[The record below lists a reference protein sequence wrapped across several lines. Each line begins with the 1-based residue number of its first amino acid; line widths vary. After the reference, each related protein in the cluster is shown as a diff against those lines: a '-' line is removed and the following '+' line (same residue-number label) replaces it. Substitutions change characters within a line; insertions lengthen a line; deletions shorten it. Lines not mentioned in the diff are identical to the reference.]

1 MEHKINDTQRLAKL
15 VEKIQFTMLTTVNKD
30 DGSLRSRPMTL
41 QEREFD
47 GDFWFFASKHMAAV
61 EDLRSDSA
69 VNLAFA
75 DPAHSRYVSVV
86 GMGEVV
92 DDKAKAAA
100 LWKPALKAWF
110 PEGLDDP
117 ELTLIRV
124 QVESADFWE
133 TPSSKVVQLAG
144 FAKAMLTGK
153 RAEGIGEH
161 GHVGAPGGLSGSVN

>member
-1 MEHKINDTQRLAKL
+1 
-15 VEKIQFTMLTTVNKD
+15 
-30 DGSLRSRPMTL
+30 MTL

-47 GDFWFFASKHMAAV
+47 GDFWFFAGKHAAAA
-61 EDLRSDSA
+61 EDLRADAS

-75 DPAHSRYVSVV
+75 DPARSRYVSVV
-86 GMGEVV
+86 GMGEVM
-92 DDKAKAAA
+92 DDREKAKE
-100 LWKPALKAWF
+100 LWSPALKAWF

-144 FAKAMLTGK
+144 FAKAILTGR